1 VSHCVFVAQV
11 QSSRVSRRMWETK
24 KAVPIA
30 YSEVFQGL
38 EGIPKGLRAI
48 ENRETW
54 GKVIVRLR
62 DEDPSAKL

>member
-1 VSHCVFVAQV
+1 
-11 QSSRVSRRMWETK
+11 MWETK
-24 KAVPIA
+24 RAVPIV

-38 EGIPKGLRAI
+38 EGIAKGLKAI

-54 GKVIVRLR
+54 GKVSVRVR